1 MDNNQKNFLISK
13 RQFIRIIQSDIT
25 NHYEVIKKIG
35 EGSYGKIYII
45 KALFKILKFISTK
58 NIFIFI
64 NIIRFKFSLKI

>member
-35 EGSYGKIYII
+35 EGSYGKIY
-45 KALFKILKFISTK
+45 KAK
-58 NIFIFI
+58 NIFFKSKIIFTAHIFI
-64 NIIRFKFSLKI
+64 LLLIYYIFIIEFI